1 MLEKLL
7 LLLPVYAKG
16 LLHEKL
22 LLLLLKGLLLLLL
35 LQGLLGLGLLLL
47 LLGLGLGLGLR
58 ALSHGSLG
66 EQGSTRC
73 YCCCCCCA
81 RGGGSLA
88 LRQGCRCRGCRGL
101 GHWGCAGTDPAAAA
115 A

>member
-1 MLEKLL
+1 MLEKL

-47 LLGLGLGLGLR
+47 LLGLGLGLR
-58 ALSHGSLG
+58 ALSHSRLG
-66 EQGSTRC
+66 EQGSP
-73 YCCCCCCA
+73 CC
-81 RGGGSLA
+81 
-88 LRQGCRCRGCRGL
+88 
-101 GHWGCAGTDPAAAA
+101 
-115 A
+115 